1 MEHKNIIIILIA
13 IIIVLSAIVG
23 TMLLQPTNTKEPTEV
38 KIISNS
44 TLSEGDELVMQL
56 AGLDGT
62 AISKEKVD
70 IVIVNKKGDV
80 LVNKTAKTNSKGKAK
95 IDLDLKKGKYDV
107 NVTFGGNEIYNYD
120 TATQILRINQKTTKI
135 VSDENTANTNNYPN
149 YNPSFGYYRSIEQQA
164 ELCLIETANGEYYV
178 LAGDGYYTY
187 DGHDSQGYI
196 KLGSYVGKYW
206 LDDYGKYFFKW
217 VVWRKIIL

>member
-1 MEHKNIIIILIA
+1 MENKNIILILLA
-13 IIIVLSAIVG
+13 IIVVLGVIAG
-23 TMLLQPTNTKEPTEV
+23 AMFLQSTNAKEPTKV
-38 KIISNS
+38 KITSNKTQYEGG
-44 TLSEGDELVMQL
+44 TLSIQL
-56 AGLDGT
+56 TDLNKT
-62 AISKEKVD
+62 AISKEKVN
-70 IVIVNKKGDV
+70 ITITNKKGKV
-80 LVNKTAKTNSKGKAK
+80 VVNETVKTNSKGKAK

-135 VSDENTANTNNYPN
+135 VSDENSANTNNYPN